1 MPESS
6 PLAELILHPVRLRI
20 IQQLSGR
27 QLTTTELRAALPD
40 VSQATLYRHVAA
52 LVDADVVAIVEERRV
67 RGAVERTLALGS
79 RTPAVGAG
87 ELRRMEAEDLRR
99 SFVTFVAH
107 LTDGFDRFAE
117 SGDAELRDY
126 LGFGS
131 VPLYVSTDDL
141 AAIQQSL
148 GGLLAPYLVDR
159 GEGRRRVTL
168 STVLLPEGAPA
179 PMPDAQSDAAPGAGG
194 HA

>member
-1 MPESS
+1 MAEPS

-27 QLTTTELRAALPD
+27 RLTTAELRSALPD

-52 LVDADVVAIVEERRV
+52 LVEADVVAIVDERRV

-99 SFVTFVAH
+99 SFVTFIAH
-107 LTDGFDRFAE
+107 LSDGFDRFAG
-117 SGDAELRDY
+117 SGDAGLRDY

-141 AAIQQSL
+141 ATIQQSL
-148 GGLLAPYLVDR
+148 GELLAPYLVDR
-159 GEGRRRVTL
+159 GEGRRRVSL
-168 STVLLPEGAPA
+168 STILVPEAVRDPKA
-179 PMPDAQSDAAPGAGG
+179 EAEPDAGADTGG
-194 HA
+194 QA